1 MNKELLETELKC
13 ITRVDTCNGDW
24 FSTRHRRAKMGNKK
38 ISYIQRSSRKTRK
51 EVTMT
56 NRVYLRTL
64 SNDKLAE
71 LLNGFK
77 IFDLDCLVCEDGN
90 CTKCVTKWLEA
101 ERKPNVEEGQIRE
114 VDSHKWLVGSINEN
128 RDTCGMLSE
137 EGVIRDFP
145 TDVVD
150 TWKIVTDGTEEMFYN
165 KAINNSLY
173 NNKEI
178 NK

>member
-1 MNKELLETELKC
+1 
-13 ITRVDTCNGDW
+13 
-24 FSTRHRRAKMGNKK
+24 
-38 ISYIQRSSRKTRK
+38 
-51 EVTMT
+51 MT
-56 NRVYLRTL
+56 NRDYLRGL
-64 SNDKLAE
+64 SNEKLAE
-71 LLNGFK
+71 LLAGGDICNYL
-77 IFDLDCLVCEDGN
+77 IETCPCPDGD
-90 CTKCVTKWLEA
+90 CTKCITKWLEA

-114 VDSHKWLVGSINEN
+114 IDSHKWLVGIVSEN

-178 NK
+178 SK